1 MKMGFDFQQKVEKGW
16 WRPSGRPSLKEALPK
31 GGHPSSKVA
40 IGTAITFADS
50 AVSEL
55 SAEAGYDF
63 TWSDTEHAP
72 FDLNNALQHIVA
84 CRGTDAAPFVR
95 VLQNEPNIIKPVLD
109 LAPAGIIVPRVNTD
123 AEARAAVEA
132 CRYPPVGI
140 RGFGP
145 RRGARFGATSQPD
158 YLAEVAQDAILAIQI
173 EHAEAVANIDEILA
187 VAGIDIICLGPND
200 LSGSM
205 GKLGQIDDPEVVDL
219 LLGGDLRALDGAR
232 RALDQP
238 QRRLRQSL
246 PRQQRSPRR
255 GAQRRLVRS
264 GQDRKI
270 SLIG

>member
-1 MKMGFDFQQKVEKGW
+1 MPSINNAEKIRQHLTAG
-16 WRPSGRPSLKEALPK
+16 
-31 GGHPSSKVA
+31 KVA

-63 TWSDTEHAP
+63 TWIDTEHAP

-158 YLAEVAQDAILAIQI
+158 YLAEVAQDPILAIQI

-205 GKLGQIDDPEVVDL
+205 GKLGQIDDPEVVAAIDL
-219 LLGGDLRALDGAR
+219 VSEKVRATDHILGTSTFYSEETFARWMERGVRWINLNVDFANLFRASSEVLA
-232 RALDQP
+232 A
-238 QRRLRQSL
+238 
-246 PRQQRSPRR
+246 
-255 GAQRRLVRS
+255 ARS
-264 GQDRKI
+264 GV
-270 SLIG
+270 